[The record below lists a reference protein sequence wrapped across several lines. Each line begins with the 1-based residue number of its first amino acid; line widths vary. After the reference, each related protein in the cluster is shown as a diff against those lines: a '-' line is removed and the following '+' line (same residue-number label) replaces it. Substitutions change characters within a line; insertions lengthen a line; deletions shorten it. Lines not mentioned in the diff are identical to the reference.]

1 MAIGVLKNRPFARWA
16 KGEQPTDKA
25 LCAAVR
31 EIQNGLVE
39 ARLGGFLFKKR
50 IAKDHKGKSGGLR
63 TILAYRQED
72 RLVFLFGFAKRERSS
87 IDATER
93 KALLELGA
101 IYMAMSEKELA
112 EGVKEGK
119 LIEVHCDDQDE
130 NEEPNSQ

>member
-1 MAIGVLKNRPFARWA
+1 MAIVVLKNRPFARWA
-16 KGEQPTDKA
+16 KGEQLTDKS

-31 EIQNGLVE
+31 EIQNGLVD

-50 IAKDHKGKSGGLR
+50 IAKDHKGKSGSLR

-72 RLVFLFGFAKRERSS
+72 RLVFLFGFAKRERSN
-87 IDATER
+87 IDAAER

-101 IYMAMSEKELA
+101 IYMAMSAKELK

-119 LIEVHCDDQDE
+119 LLEVHCDDEDE
-130 NEEPNSQ
+130 KEKPDSQ